1 MEFLRFGSSIPG
13 GYWGC
18 CACCIIQ
25 NFNFDPDE
33 PAAIELVEGD
43 GGNPLSRYNNDTGQY
58 EPAFVG
64 MTYKE
69 IFETRIRIGTFD
81 QSDMPNHAFFAI
93 LTSWQ
98 VQSEQGK
105 KWMQILKDN
114 GFEFVRTTD
123 NSVYSGRTLLD
134 GNEPSCSSHE
144 NYIFGLF
151 RNISSGAVKDPFLP
165 PKEWLEL
172 NKADGMVEA
181 WEMFGATDE
190 DRAKTATSLRDCQ
203 IAAHTAIWKAGTT
216 VIRSKAECEEAMKK
230 AGTEITY
237 AGQRSPMPQ
246 QSASERASAIKAN
259 PNFTPSEPMDW

>member
-43 GGNPLSRYNNDTGQY
+43 GGNPLSRYNSVTGQY

-81 QSDMPNHAFFAI
+81 QNDMPNHAFFAI

-98 VQSEQGK
+98 AQSEQGK

-134 GNEPSCSSHE
+134 GGEPSCSSHE

-151 RNISSGAVKDPFLP
+151 RNISTGAVKDPFTP
-165 PKEWLEL
+165 PKEWTDLAAPE
-172 NKADGMVEA
+172 GMVEA
-181 WEMFGATDE
+181 WTKYADQ
-190 DRAKTATSLRDCQ
+190 TAELTLDQ
-203 IAAHTAIWKAGTT
+203 IKAHTAIWKAGTT
-216 VIRSKAECEEAMKK
+216 VIRSKAECEEAMKA